1 MSLDDLLGQQAGVIS
16 REQALGA
23 GISRDSIDHRVRAR
37 RWKPI
42 HPCVYLAAG
51 HRLDDEV
58 RVRAALLWAGDGAI
72 LSGRAAAWWCG
83 LMAEPPPTVTV
94 TIPRLR
100 RLRRR
105 TDVDV
110 RRRDI
115 PEPDRAVHR
124 GLVVTAPALTV
135 LETAVE
141 LGHPGSRFLDDT
153 LRRGAVPFADVH
165 SAHCRSVGS
174 AGSATAGRLL
184 AAVADR
190 SAADAKRRLLALL
203 RGARASRWTDSF
215 RIAGHSV
222 DVAFPAARV
231 AIVVSGWA
239 EPSTARRAQAAAELQ
254 QAAASR
260 GWTLLRYTWID
271 LIERP
276 HVILAEIARHIA
288 RGMTVVGRTG

>member
-1 MSLDDLLGQQAGVIS
+1 MSLDDVLAQQAGVIS
-16 REQALGA
+16 REQALDV

-37 RWKPI
+37 RWKPL

-58 RVRAALLWAGDGAI
+58 RVRAALLWAGYGAI
-72 LSGRAAAWWCG
+72 LSGRAAAWWCD
-83 LMAEPPPTVTV
+83 LVAEPPPAVTVTV
-94 TIPRLR
+94 PRLR
-100 RLRRR
+100 RLRSR
-105 TDVDV
+105 TDVEV

-115 PEPDRAVHR
+115 PESDRAVHR
-124 GLVVTAPALTV
+124 GLVVTAPALTL

-141 LGHPGSRFLDDT
+141 LGDPGSRFLDDA

-165 SAHCRSVGS
+165 SAHCRNVGS

-184 AAVADR
+184 AAAADR

-203 RGARASRWTDSF
+203 RGSRATRWTDSF
-215 RIAGHSV
+215 RIAGHPV
-222 DVAFPAARV
+222 DAAFPAARV

-239 EPSTARRAQAAAELQ
+239 TPSSARRAMTIAELQ

-260 GWTLLRYTWID
+260 GWTLLRYTWFD
-271 LIERP
+271 LTERP
-276 HVILAEIARHIA
+276 QEILAEIARHVA
-288 RGMTVVGRTG
+288 RSTIVIGRTG